1 MPNMKLSQYKN
12 YFLILL
18 IILVPSVF
26 AQQKTQNKLVVAGK
40 IGNNQILYKADKYGC
55 YKINS
60 ISESFAEKLAAEY
73 RVSASSIEFRRV
85 VDYKFDSCKIMVDTP
100 IGPKKCVVYTLVK
113 VKNDFIVTPLKVF
126 DDGGFLNMINKE
138 GCSYD

>member
-40 IGNNQILYKADKYGC
+40 IGNNQYYTKQINTVVTRLIAYLKA
-55 YKINS
+55 
-60 ISESFAEKLAAEY
+60 L
-73 RVSASSIEFRRV
+73 R
-85 VDYKFDSCKIMVDTP
+85 
-100 IGPKKCVVYTLVK
+100 
-113 VKNDFIVTPLKVF
+113 KN
-126 DDGGFLNMINKE
+126 
-138 GCSYD
+138 